1 MYDFSDTDSFSRMG
15 TRLVVHPPGV
25 TAHHRAAPALHSELL
40 LVLDYKSVN
49 QEARAVRDGV
59 PGAYGR
65 RSVQHKNRR
74 VVKREVKSETEQ
86 LVDLV
91 CEEARQ
97 NII

>member
-59 PGAYGR
+59 PGAWP
-65 RSVQHKNRR
+65 
-74 VVKREVKSETEQ
+74 EVGATQKPEGGET
-86 LVDLV
+86 
-91 CEEARQ
+91 
-97 NII
+97 